1 MAAIQTMKIE
11 NLRWCGAVALC
22 AMALPLAA
30 QNPISPAQT
39 VPDPVQTAAPA
50 LLPATAPLP
59 AVFPALAQP
68 IIAPASHAVQVL
80 QGFRAQD
87 VKFDLNDLM
96 EILRDR
102 RHEGWVLAAY
112 PDPKTAQPLIGAGVS
127 LDLPAREHLQTDPL
141 NPHDFIEPSSAELWQ
156 AAGLDPRRLD
166 TILSDFNHRLG
177 AWSKKG
183 FRRKIATLSP
193 QITDEEAEQLLR
205 VSVIQA
211 IYNAKGYCH
220 DFDRLTASQQMALSQ
235 LVYQMGVNLAEF
247 SQFLDLINHYAES
260 LARSDAA
267 ATAAGPVVAGP
278 IVAGAAQLARTAF
291 ATEADYWKAVQKSL
305 VESQWA
311 RLYRMRAVSVIAM
324 LDPTY
329 VNGPGVAEQRV
340 GAMLRPAVAHRRAGA
355 RAVSVPHTRRGAA
368 TRNAK
373 MRRQKK
379 RGV

>member
-1 MAAIQTMKIE
+1 MKIE

-22 AMALPLAA
+22 AMALKLAA
-30 QNPISPAQT
+30 QTPISPAQT
-39 VPDPVQTAAPA
+39 APRPLQTAGSALVPA
-50 LLPATAPLP
+50 AQALPAAS
-59 AVFPALAQP
+59 PALAQP
-68 IIAPASHAVQVL
+68 TIEPASHAVQVL
-80 QGFRAQD
+80 QSFRADD
-87 VKFDLNDLM
+87 VKFDLGDLM

-127 LDLPAREHLQTDPL
+127 LDLPAREHPQTDPL

-166 TILSDFNHRLG
+166 LILADFNHRLG
-177 AWSKKG
+177 AWSKRG
-183 FRRKIATLSP
+183 FRRKIAALSP

-205 VSVIQA
+205 VSAIQA
-211 IYNAKGYCH
+211 VYNAKGYCR

-260 LARSDAA
+260 LAVNNTAA
-267 ATAAGPVVAGP
+267 VVAGPVVAGP
-278 IVAGAAQLARTAF
+278 IVAGAAQLARAAF

-329 VNGPGVAEQRV
+329 VSGPGVAEQRV
-340 GAMLRPAVAHRRAGA
+340 GAMLRPAVARRRGGAHR
-355 RAVSVPHTRRGAA
+355 VSVAHARRGPAL
-368 TRNAK
+368 RSAK

-379 RGV
+379 RNV

>member
-1 MAAIQTMKIE
+1 
-11 NLRWCGAVALC
+11 
-22 AMALPLAA
+22 MALPLAG
-30 QNPISPAQT
+30 QTLVSPAQI
-39 VPDPVQTAAPA
+39 PQEMVQTAAPA
-50 LLPATAPLP
+50 LLPAAPVSP
-59 AVFPALAQP
+59 AVPYAVP
-68 IIAPASHAVQVL
+68 HAVEEL
-80 QGFRAQD
+80 RSFRASD
-87 VKFDLNDLM
+87 VKFDLSDLT
-96 EILRDR
+96 ETLRDR

-260 LARSDAA
+260 LAVNEAA
-267 ATAAGPVVAGP
+267 ATTAGPV
-278 IVAGAAQLARTAF
+278 VAGAAQLARTAF